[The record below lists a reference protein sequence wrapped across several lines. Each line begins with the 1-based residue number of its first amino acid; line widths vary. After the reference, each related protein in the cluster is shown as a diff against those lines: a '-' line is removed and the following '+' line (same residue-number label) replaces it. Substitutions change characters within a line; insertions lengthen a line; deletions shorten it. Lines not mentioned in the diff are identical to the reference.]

1 MTYLLVFFTS
11 LITTIFLTPFL
22 IDFLRKTKIVDV
34 PGGRKI
40 HTEVIPRMG
49 GLIIFFMVLIMLNA
63 FVDDF
68 ESIKLILIS
77 ATILVFSGIV
87 DDVMGLENFIKFI
100 IQNISGVILI
110 FYLEKHYTQV
120 SLFGIFIPQPFDY
133 LVLLVFIIGTINSIN
148 FLDGLDGLAS
158 GFSLLIFAVL
168 LILAIRKEDVLLML
182 MLVSLLGSTLGFL
195 RFNAFPASIFLGDTG
210 SLVLGFFL
218 ILLSSLTSI
227 IYHNSVLDLTF
238 VSILLAVPLIDTVKV
253 FLIRI
258 KNRKDPFSGDTS
270 HQHHIIKSTIVSH
283 EATVFLIEIF
293 SLGFIFIS
301 LIYLK
306 DYRLE
311 ATFLFFL
318 ASVLLLF
325 FPTILRKFDIAE
337 KINSFLVNAREFPI
351 KNLRKLIKV
360 LLLLSGILMLL
371 ISIFSFSISTTL
383 TQRELIFLLLMTIIL
398 LVIALF
404 QSKKSSSIGEINVF
418 INFAIFFIISKL
430 SLPIVFGDQVTTQ
443 VIRSVNNATFY
454 SLTVL
459 LAFII
464 LFRWKVLMTRKL
476 FFTGIDLTMIVF
488 MLLTFLVN
496 NILRFDLNYFLS
508 VSLLESFIFYI
519 WYKLVVDLNKNY
531 TLALTLISFLL
542 PIGFLVTLLLN
553 SLN

>member
-22 IDFLRKTKIVDV
+22 IDFLRRTKIVDV

-49 GLIIFFMVLIMLNA
+49 GLIIFFMVLVMLNA

-68 ESIKLILIS
+68 ESIKLILIAS
-77 ATILVFSGIV
+77 TILVFSGIV

-100 IQNISGVILI
+100 VQNISGVILI
-110 FYLEKHYTQV
+110 YYLEKHYTQV

-133 LVLLVFIIGTINSIN
+133 LILLVFIIGTINSIN

-158 GFSLLIFAVL
+158 GFSLLIFTVL
-168 LILAIRKEDVLLML
+168 LILAIRKEDVLLIL
-182 MLVSLLGSTLGFL
+182 ILVSLLGSTLGFL
-195 RFNAFPASIFLGDTG
+195 RFNAFPAHIFLGDTG

-218 ILLSSLTSI
+218 ILLTSLISI
-227 IYHNSVLDLTF
+227 SYHNSVLDLTF
-238 VSILLAVPLIDTVKV
+238 VLILLAVPLVDTIKV
-253 FLIRI
+253 FFIRI
-258 KNRKDPFSGDTS
+258 FNRKDPFSGDTN
-270 HQHHIIKSTIVSH
+270 HQHHIIKNTIVSH

-293 SLGFIFIS
+293 SIGFIFIA

-311 ATFLFFL
+311 ATIVFLIATIGLL
-318 ASVLLLF
+318 A
-325 FPTILRKFDIAE
+325 FPTILKKFNIAE
-337 KINSFLVNAREFPI
+337 SINKILINAHDLPI
-351 KNLRKLIKV
+351 KNLFKLIKV
-360 LLLLSGILMLL
+360 LLLLSGILMLV
-371 ISIFSFSISTTL
+371 ISLFLFSVKSTL
-383 TQRELIFLLLMTIIL
+383 TQRELIFLFVMTIIL

-404 QSKKSSSIGEINVF
+404 QSKKISSIGEINVF
-418 INFAIFFIISKL
+418 LNFAIFFIISKL

-443 VIRSVNNATFY
+443 VIYTVVNIAFY
-454 SLTVL
+454 ALSAL
-459 LAFII
+459 LAIII
-464 LFRWKVLMTRKL
+464 LFRWKVLMTKKL

-496 NILRFDLNYFLS
+496 NMMKFDLNYFLS
-508 VSLLESFIFYI
+508 ISLLESFIFYI

-531 TLALTLISFLL
+531 TFSLTLISFLL

-553 SLN
+553 T